1 MQRVVFN
8 SADPLPKP
16 SSVPS
21 TRKRTP
27 LRLRASIFL
36 AAVLLVAVVASPASA
51 RLYVATWTATGA
63 GGVLRGATI
72 DGFGFGDPG
81 EEEDIYRVDL
91 VRAGAT
97 IATATGQYI
106 ATIPKV
112 PVVGGDQ
119 VTVTDVTTGLARTVT
134 MTGRPTLSDAVCGTP
149 TTFSGT
155 RDAGSTLWISA
166 SLDDGGSARTNVNRV
181 RQQTFFGSGTTF
193 SGSFTTTLSP
203 SWSVYVSQARSF
215 TGVTVFN
222 DIERPVGTCPAA
234 PGSPGTPAPVVVVRV
249 PAAPVPPVTPSKDII
264 LPGGR
269 LTLPALLK
277 RPTAAFRALLGGTFT
292 DSVLVSEPGTV
303 TQTLYLDDGAK
314 LPKATAAAAKNKKKK
329 LTVVGQGRAT
339 VKKSGAVKVT
349 IKVSKK
355 GRSRL
360 RAARRVKLV
369 LVTVVRD
376 TAGNVRVLTPTR
388 FTVKRVKGI
397 K

>member
-1 MQRVVFN
+1 
-8 SADPLPKP
+8 
-16 SSVPS
+16 
-21 TRKRTP
+21 

-36 AAVLLVAVVASPASA
+36 AAGLLAAIVASPASA

-63 GGVLRGATI
+63 GGAVTGATI

-81 EEEDIYRVDL
+81 EEDDLYRVGL

-106 ATIPKV
+106 ATITDV
-112 PVVGGDQ
+112 PVIAGDQ
-119 VTVTDVTTGLARTVT
+119 VTVTNISTGNARTVT
-134 MTGRPTLSDAVCGTP
+134 MTGRPTLSDAVCGRP

-155 RDAGSTLWISA
+155 RDADSTLWLTA

-181 RQQTFFGSGTTF
+181 RQQTFFGAGSTF
-193 SGSFTTTLSP
+193 SGSFHTTLSP
-203 SWSVYVSQARSF
+203 GWSVYMSEAGSF
-215 TGVTVFN
+215 AGVTVFN
-222 DIERPVGTCPAA
+222 DIQRPVGTCAPAG
-234 PGSPGTPAPVVVVRV
+234 PGTPTPAPVVVVRV
-249 PAAPVPPVTPSKDII
+249 PAAPVPQLAPIKDTI

-277 RPTAAFRALLGGTFT
+277 KPTAAFRALLGGKFT

-314 LPKATAAAAKNKKKK
+314 LPKATATAAAAKKKK

-339 VKKSGAVKVT
+339 VKRSGAVKVT

-360 RAARRVKLV
+360 RAARQVKLA

-376 TAGNVRVLTPTR
+376 RAGNVRVLAPAR